1 MISHSTA
8 GALAWALLLSLGAAP
23 ASGQAS
29 AASAKP
35 SIVLVHGAFA
45 DASGWRHV
53 IPLLERDGYTVTAV
67 QNPLTSLDDDIATTK
82 RVIDAQAGPVVVVAH
97 SYGGVAMTGAASR
110 SSKVKALVYISAF
123 APDSAEQIGPL
134 TEKYPTPLGPT
145 LRPDAAGFLYIDRGK
160 FHEIFAQD
168 VDAQEA
174 EIMAAT
180 QKPLTSTSFT
190 SVLTVPPAWKTIP
203 SWFIVA
209 QNDRVISPD
218 LERMFAARMKARTT
232 ELASSHVPFI
242 SKPAEVVK
250 VIEEAAKATM
260 TARVASDQ

>member
-1 MISHSTA
+1 MLSHITA
-8 GALAWALLLSLGAAP
+8 GALAGALLLSLGAATASSQTTP
-23 ASGQAS
+23 AS
-29 AASAKP
+29 KP
-35 SIVLVHGAFA
+35 TIVLVHGAFA

-53 IPLLERDGYTVTAV
+53 IPLLEHDGYTVTAV

-82 RVIDAQAGPVVVVAH
+82 RVIDAQPGPVVVVAH
-97 SYGGVAMTGAASR
+97 SYGGFVMTGAASG

-168 VDAQEA
+168 VNAEEA
-174 EIMAAT
+174 DIMAAT

-190 SVLTVPPAWKTIP
+190 AVLKVRPAWKTIP

-242 SKPAEVVK
+242 SRPVDVVK
-250 VIEEAAKATM
+250 VIEDAARSTM